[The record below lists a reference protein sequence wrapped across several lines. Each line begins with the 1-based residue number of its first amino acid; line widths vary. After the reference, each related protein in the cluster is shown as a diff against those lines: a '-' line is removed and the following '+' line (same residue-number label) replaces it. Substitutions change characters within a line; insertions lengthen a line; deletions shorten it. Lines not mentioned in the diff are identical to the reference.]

1 LLTDYLGGRQPS
13 AASRLG
19 NDSET
24 VRSGGIRVCKPLRV
38 SVCHY
43 GQRGQRPLSR
53 ANSRGWTSDVRLR

>member
-24 VRSGGIRVCKPLRV
+24 ARSGGIRVCKPLRV
-38 SVCHY
+38 SVCRY
-43 GQRGQRPLSR
+43 RQRGQLHLSR
-53 ANSRGWTSDVRLR
+53 ANSGGRTSDVRLR